1 MLGCPQAAAEQ
12 GRRGVRVAFEPH
24 LILQTDVGCRRF
36 RTPTRLTAL
45 TKRKEKNRRK
55 EKKNKYPDH
64 VPSPPSTTVIFR
76 SRFFLLFRPIHPSII
91 DLDKA
96 TTKKRKRKKKK
107 KSQRRNNYTAMPNLS
122 TVTTR
127 TNTPAMGSPTTATY
141 PPDILDVA
149 VEGVK
154 IAESRV
160 LLIMTGN
167 FFVERPRLFVRPG
180 RC

>member
-107 KSQRRNNYTAMPNLS
+107 NHKEE
-122 TVTTR
+122 TTTQQCR
-127 TNTPAMGSPTTATY
+127 
-141 PPDILDVA
+141 I
-149 VEGVK
+149 
-154 IAESRV
+154 SRPSRPEQ
-160 LLIMTGN
+160 I
-167 FFVERPRLFVRPG
+167 PRLWVPRPLLHI
-180 RC
+180 RQIYSM